1 MLYFPVTSCDHR
13 DEVNDTVPPIA
24 TKPKP
29 SPSLAQIPWN
39 TVSAQELHLQGR
51 LCLPGAVPKQAVCFS
66 PSGQSASEPKA
77 VRFLGFCL
85 FNRKIKLF
93 NNWIGYAGLGH
104 VTFCLYNKDTLYLLG
119 DRGHARGRRPLPS
132 THSIRGPRGSS
143 FSRQAGRGHKGHVE
157 MPGPSQGFPFVCLT
171 GCPVSATVSSGPLV
185 CGSGRPGV
193 W

>member
-1 MLYFPVTSCDHR
+1 MTQFLQSLLSQNPVPALLRSPGTQL
-13 DEVNDTVPPIA
+13 VPRI
-24 TKPKP
+24 
-29 SPSLAQIPWN
+29 SISREG
-39 TVSAQELHLQGR
+39 SA
-51 LCLPGAVPKQAVCFS
+51 CLGPVPKQAVCFS

-77 VRFLGFCL
+77 ARFLGFCL

-119 DRGHARGRRPLPS
+119 ARGHARGRRPLPS